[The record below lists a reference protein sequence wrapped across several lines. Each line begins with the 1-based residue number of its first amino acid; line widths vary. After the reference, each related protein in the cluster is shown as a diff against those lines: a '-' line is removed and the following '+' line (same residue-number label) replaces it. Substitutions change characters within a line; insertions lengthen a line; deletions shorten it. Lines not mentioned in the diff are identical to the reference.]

1 MEAQVRLD
9 SFNIL
14 FLVELKT
21 KEVMNSLHQ
30 EENVNLVSVLAS
42 ASSGMWI

>member
-1 MEAQVRLD
+1 VRLD
-9 SFNIL
+9 SFSSFALPEGLSITYSL
-14 FLVELKT
+14 L
-21 KEVMNSLHQ
+21 KEVQ